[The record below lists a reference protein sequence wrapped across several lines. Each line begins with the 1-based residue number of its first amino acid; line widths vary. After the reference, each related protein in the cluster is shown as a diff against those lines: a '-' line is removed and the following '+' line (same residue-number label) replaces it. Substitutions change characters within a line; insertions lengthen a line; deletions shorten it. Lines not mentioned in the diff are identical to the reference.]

1 MNDHVTVSTFQ
12 LFERFPDAE
21 SARVYLEGRLWPNG
35 AVCPEC
41 KSGERITTRKGGY
54 YRCNACPLDFTVRTG
69 TIFERS
75 HVPLHKWVYAMYL
88 LVTARK
94 GISSLQLSKEIGVT
108 QKTAW
113 FMLSRLREACGSD
126 PLAGGGKL
134 GGDVEIDETFVG
146 GKEANKH
153 ERKRLQNTR
162 GGGGKVCVLGLRER
176 GGRTVAM
183 PIPDRTA
190 NTVQS
195 VIHAAVEVG
204 ANLFTDDASAYTELD
219 GLFLPSRVGQPLREG
234 VRPRQRPHQRYRV
247 RVGRPEARRP
257 RRLSPHQPEAH
268 RPLRGRVHVPP
279 ERRQREAP
287 HVRALGRLR
296 RWRRRPSHHLQGVD
310 RMRKPRIPAAL
321 DRITDVVLAYRPK
334 PKTKAAKRRA
344 RKKKRD
350 AAKS

>member
-12 LFERFPDAE
+12 LFERFPDNE
-21 SARVYLEGRLWPNG
+21 SARLYLEGRLWPNG
-35 AVCPEC
+35 AICPEC

-54 YRCNACPLDFTVRTG
+54 YRCNACDFDFTVRTG

-88 LVTARK
+88 LVTSRK
-94 GISSLQLSKEIGVT
+94 GVSSLQMSKEIGVT

-126 PLAGGGKL
+126 PLVGGGKL

-204 ANLFTDDASAYTELD
+204 SNLFTDDASAYTEMD
-219 GLFLPSRVGQPLREG
+219 GLFFRHEVVNHSAKEYVRGNAHTNSIESVWAVLKRGLTGVYHHASRK
-234 VRPRQRPHQRYRV
+234 HIHRYVDEFTFRLNAGNV
-247 RVGRPEARRP
+247 TRHTFERLDSFVANVVGR
-257 RRLSPHQPEAH
+257 
-268 RPLRGRVHVPP
+268 
-279 ERRQREAP
+279 
-287 HVRALGRLR
+287 
-296 RWRRRPSHHLQGVD
+296 
-310 RMRKPRIPAAL
+310 
-321 DRITDVVLAYRPK
+321 RITWKELTA
-334 PKTKAAKRRA
+334 
-344 RKKKRD
+344 
-350 AAKS
+350 